1 MKNTDEL
8 FDKYDEIINITMS
21 NIYTLCKDDGEIII
35 SNLDRKNKDHLFI
48 LRVALLAKDIF
59 NFPLKIQTSWWNW
72 LILNWKM
79 RRISRRVPREK
90 KKKPTVNTSELIE
103 FMYPPIKEYM
113 GEDFRFE
120 HIYNQFYK
128 GELD

>member
-1 MKNTDEL
+1 MKNIDEL
-8 FDKYDEIINITMS
+8 LDKYDEIINITMS
-21 NIYTLCKDDGEIII
+21 NIYTLCKNDGEIII

-79 RRISRRVPREK
+79 RKISRRIPREK
-90 KKKPTVNTSELIE
+90 KKKPMVNTLELIE

-113 GEDFRFE
+113 EEDFKFE